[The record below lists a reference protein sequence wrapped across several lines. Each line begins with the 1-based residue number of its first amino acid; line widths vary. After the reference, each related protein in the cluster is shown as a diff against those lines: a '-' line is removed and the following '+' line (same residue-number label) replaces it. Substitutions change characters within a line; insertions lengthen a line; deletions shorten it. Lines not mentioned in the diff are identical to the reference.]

1 MTDDRQWWERPAPG
15 YEPTGQ
21 PHPAPP
27 PGYHQQQPYEYP
39 PLDAPQAYEYPALES
54 QQPYPGNYQPMPYG
68 APPPRRNTGP
78 IVALVVGMVVVVLAV
93 AAGLVLVSKSSR
105 DDKPAAA
112 ATSTARTT
120 SAARPTTATSAPP
133 TTARR
138 SSTTTAVIPGFQGV
152 AVPAR
157 GIAYDVPAGWKV
169 DTETMIRGF
178 EDDQGNRIS
187 GTGTTVDGEDYCA
200 SSNRTITF
208 VSRSDLPDAAAA
220 ATDVGKMA
228 AAYGFNDPA
237 DAAATAP
244 APLTTTSGIA
254 GQLIETSGTWK
265 ADDSACTTSKF
276 TVYTFAFPGPQNPM
290 LVLTIAADRGV
301 PGEVTPELARQIYS
315 SVRVL

>member
-21 PHPAPP
+21 PHPSPA
-27 PGYHQQQPYEYP
+27 PGYQQQPYEYP

-68 APPPRRNTGP
+68 APPPRRNTGL

-93 AAGLVLVSKSSR
+93 AGGLVLVSKSSR
-105 DDKPAAA
+105 DDKPSAA

-120 SAARPTTATSAPP
+120 SAPRPTTATPAPP
-133 TTARR
+133 TSARR

-178 EDDQGNRIS
+178 EDDKGNRIS
-187 GTGTTVDGEDYCA
+187 GTGSTVDGEDYCA
-200 SSNRTITF
+200 SSNRTTSF
-208 VSRSDLPDAAAA
+208 VSRSDVPDPAAA
-220 ATDVGKMA
+220 ATDVGKKA
-228 AAYGFNDPA
+228 AEYGFNSPT
-237 DAAATAP
+237 DATTAAPT
-244 APLTTTSGIA
+244 PLTTGTGIA
-254 GQLIETSGTWK
+254 GQLTETSGTWK
-265 ADDSACTTSKF
+265 PEDSACTTSKF

-301 PGEVTPELARQIYS
+301 PGEVTPDLARQIYS
-315 SVRVL
+315 SVRKL